1 MPNSPRSSSQSS
13 PPNSEPLNRSLG
25 LPSAIMIV
33 MGLIIGSGIFLT
45 PKDIAATLQVPGL
58 MIFVWIVSG
67 LLTLAGALTNAEIAS
82 EITDTGGQY
91 VYFRVL
97 YKDWMAFLYG
107 WTSFSV
113 YQTAS
118 IAAIAVA
125 FAEYSEYFITLPH
138 LSPELEAWHLPL
150 FENIKPLEN
159 IGIKL
164 LAIAAILLL
173 TAVNYFGVV
182 LGAITQNIFTAAKVL
197 ALVGIIVFAFTFGD
211 GTVENFFPLWGAPA
225 SGNLFAAIGVAMI
238 AALWCYDG
246 WNNVTYIAGE
256 IKEPQ
261 RNIPRGLV
269 LGTLATIVIYMLTN
283 LAYLY
288 VMPIHELANSKL
300 VAADVM
306 RRVLG
311 EAGGAF
317 IAITVMI
324 STFGIVN
331 STCLTA
337 ARLYY
342 AMAKDKLFFQSFA
355 DIHPKYR
362 TPGKALIAQGVWASL
377 LTFAGNY
384 NQLFSYAIFAAWI
397 FYTLGAVGVFILRKK
412 FPNARRAYRTP
423 GYPIVPAI
431 FVIVATLFVLNTLV
445 EQTADSLVGLLLVLV
460 GVPFYLYWKR
470 QVQAQVRRETA

>member
-1 MPNSPRSSSQSS
+1 MPDSPRSFSHASASS
-13 PPNSEPLNRSLG
+13 SEQLNRSLG
-25 LPSAIMIV
+25 LPSAILIV

-45 PKDIAATLQVPGL
+45 PKDIAAAVQAPGV
-58 MIFVWIVSG
+58 MIFVWVISG

-125 FAEYSEYFITLPH
+125 FAEYSEYFVTLPH
-138 LSPELEAWHLPL
+138 LSPELEAWRLPV
-150 FENIKPLEN
+150 FENIQPFKDF
-159 IGIKL
+159 GVKL

-173 TAVNYFGVV
+173 TAINYFGVV
-182 LGAITQNIFTAAKVL
+182 LGAVTQNIFTAAKVL
-197 ALVGIIVFAFTFGD
+197 ALAGVIIFAFMLGD
-211 GTVENFFPLWGAPA
+211 GSVENFFPLWGEPK

-238 AALWCYDG
+238 SALWCYDG
-246 WNNVTYIAGE
+246 WNNVTFIAGE
-256 IKEPQ
+256 VKEPE
-261 RNIPRGLV
+261 RNIPRGLI

-288 VMPIHELANSKL
+288 VMPMHEIAESRL

-311 EAGGAF
+311 EGGGAF
-317 IAITVMI
+317 IAITVMV

-342 AMAKDKLFFQSFA
+342 AMAKDKLFFQGFA
-355 DIHPKYR
+355 DIHATYR
-362 TPGKALIAQGVWASL
+362 TPGKALVAQGIWASL
-377 LTFAGNY
+377 LTFTGNY

-397 FYTLGAVGVFILRKK
+397 FYTLGALGVFILRKK
-412 FPNARRAYRTP
+412 FPRAQSAYRTP
-423 GYPIVPAI
+423 GYPFVPGL
-431 FVIVATLFVLNTLV
+431 FVLVATLFVLNTLA
-445 EQTADSLVGLLLVLV
+445 EQTEDSAVGLLLVLA
-460 GVPFYLYWKR
+460 GVPFYLYWKK
-470 QVQAQVRRETA
+470 QVQARHKDV

>member
-1 MPNSPRSSSQSS
+1 MHQPSLLPQGT
-13 PPNSEPLNRSLG
+13 PTQLNRSLG
-25 LPSAIMIV
+25 LPSAILMV

-45 PKDIAATLQVPGL
+45 PKDIAATVQVPGL
-58 MIFVWIVSG
+58 MIFVWVVSG

-97 YKDWMAFLYG
+97 YKEWMAFLYG

-125 FAEYSEYFITLPH
+125 FAEYSEYFVKLPH
-138 LSPELEAWHLPL
+138 LSPSLEAWHLPL
-150 FENIKPLEN
+150 FESIKPLEN

-182 LGAITQNIFTAAKVL
+182 LGAMTQNIFTAAKVVAL
-197 ALVGIIVFAFTFGD
+197 AGIILLAFTLGQ
-211 GTVENFFPLWGAPA
+211 GSVENFFPLWGAPA
-225 SGNLFAAIGVAMI
+225 NGNLLAAIGVAMI
-238 AALWCYDG
+238 SALWCYDG
-246 WNNVTYIAGE
+246 WNNLTYIAGE

-269 LGTLATIVIYMLTN
+269 LGTVATIIIYMLTN

-288 VMPIHELANSKL
+288 VMPIHEIANSKL

-342 AMAKDKLFFQSFA
+342 AMAKDQLFFQNFA
-355 DIHPKYR
+355 DIHPNYR

-377 LTFAGNY
+377 LTFMGNY

-397 FYTLGAVGVFILRKK
+397 FYTLGALGVFILRKK
-412 FPNARRAYRTP
+412 FPNAQRTYRTP
-423 GYPIVPAI
+423 GYPLVPA
-431 FVIVATLFVLNTLV
+431 LFVLVASWFVVNTLV
-445 EQTADSLVGLLLVLV
+445 EQTADALVGLLLVLV
-460 GVPFYLYWKR
+460 GVPFYLYWKK
-470 QVQAQVRRETA
+470 QVQAEVAQKAV

>member
-1 MPNSPRSSSQSS
+1 MPNTSSSAPASLQS
-13 PPNSEPLNRSLG
+13 PTPLNRTLG
-25 LPSAIMIV
+25 LLTAIMLV

-45 PKDIAATLQVPGL
+45 PKDIAATVQVPGL
-58 MIFVWIVSG
+58 MIFVWVISG
-67 LLTLAGALTNAEIAS
+67 LLSLAGALTNAEIAS

-97 YKDWMAFLYG
+97 YKEWMAFLYC

-125 FAEYSEYFITLPH
+125 FAQYFEFFVTLPH
-138 LSPELEAWHLPL
+138 LSPQLEAWHLPL
-150 FENIKPLEN
+150 FESIKPFEN
-159 IGIKL
+159 IGVKL

-182 LGAITQNIFTAAKVL
+182 LGAVTQNIFTAAKVL
-197 ALVGIIVFAFTFGD
+197 ALAAVIIFAFMLGD
-211 GTVENFFPLWGAPA
+211 GNVENFFPLWGEPK

-238 AALWCYDG
+238 SALWCYDG
-246 WNNVTYIAGE
+246 WNNVTFIAGE
-256 IKEPQ
+256 VKEPE
-261 RNIPRGLV
+261 RNIPRGLI

-288 VMPIHELANSKL
+288 VMPLHEIANSNL

-311 EAGGAF
+311 EGGGAF

-342 AMAKDKLFFQSFA
+342 AMAKDKLFFPSFA
-355 DIHPKYR
+355 EVHATYR

-377 LTFAGNY
+377 LTFMGNY

-397 FYTLGAVGVFILRKK
+397 FYTLGALGVFILRRK
-412 FPNARRAYRTP
+412 FPDARSAYRTP
-423 GYPIVPAI
+423 GYPFVPALFI
-431 FVIVATLFVLNTLV
+431 LVATWFVLNTLF
-445 EQTADSLVGLLLVLV
+445 QQFQDSVVGLVLV
-460 GVPFYLYWKR
+460 LAGVPFYLYWKK
-470 QVQAQVRRETA
+470 QVQEQARRAAV

>member
-1 MPNSPRSSSQSS
+1 MPNTSISASASPQS
-13 PPNSEPLNRSLG
+13 PTPLNRTLG
-25 LPSAIMIV
+25 LPTAIMLV

-45 PKDIAATLQVPGL
+45 PKDIAATVQVPGL
-58 MIFVWIVSG
+58 MIFVWVISG
-67 LLTLAGALTNAEIAS
+67 LLSLAGALTNAEIAS

-97 YKDWMAFLYG
+97 YKEWMAFLYG

-125 FAEYSEYFITLPH
+125 FAQYFEFFVALPH
-138 LSPELEAWHLPL
+138 LSPQLEAWHLPL
-150 FENIKPLEN
+150 FESIKPFDN
-159 IGIKL
+159 IGVKL

-173 TAVNYFGVV
+173 TAVNYYGVV
-182 LGAITQNIFTAAKVL
+182 LGAMTQNIFTAAKVL
-197 ALVGIIVFAFTFGD
+197 ALAGVIIFSFTLGE
-211 GTVENFFPLWGAPA
+211 GSVENFFPLWGAPT
-225 SGNLFAAIGVAMI
+225 SGNLFAAIGIAMI
-238 AALWCYDG
+238 SALWCYDG
-246 WNNVTYIAGE
+246 WNNVTFIAGE
-256 IKEPQ
+256 MKEPE
-261 RNIPRGLV
+261 RNIPRGLI
-269 LGTLATIVIYMLTN
+269 LGTLATIGIYMLTN

-288 VMPIHELANSKL
+288 VMPIDEIANSNL

-311 EAGGAF
+311 EGGGAF

-342 AMAKDKLFFQSFA
+342 AMAKDKLFFQGFA
-355 DIHPKYR
+355 EVHAQFR

-377 LTFAGNY
+377 LTFMGNY

-397 FYTLGAVGVFILRKK
+397 FYTLGALGVFILRKK
-412 FPNARRAYRTP
+412 FPHARSAYRTP
-423 GYPIVPAI
+423 GYPVVPAL
-431 FVIVATLFVLNTLV
+431 FVVVATWFVLNTLF
-445 EQTADSLVGLLLVLV
+445 QQFQDSVVGLALVLA
-460 GVPFYLYWKR
+460 GIPFYLYWKR
-470 QVQAQVRRETA
+470 QVQRV